1 MSNEERK
8 IDLLQKEDIALEEQ
22 HGFLAN
28 RVIFIQLACNEADW
42 QMEKAKK
49 EMDRLQECVRMQ
61 NIRLLDLEE
70 KSGELIR
77 KAEIAETVIDMMK
90 SAARESDI
98 RDRLM

>member
-1 MSNEERK
+1 MKSNTFFSLIGLFSASLPAMRLIGK
-8 IDLLQKEDIALEEQ
+8 WKRQ
-22 HGFLAN
+22 
-28 RVIFIQLACNEADW
+28 
-42 QMEKAKK
+42 KK
-49 EMDRLQECVRMQ
+49 EMDRLEEYVRMQ

-70 KSGELIR
+70 KSGELIM

>member
-1 MSNEERK
+1 
-8 IDLLQKEDIALEEQ
+8 
-22 HGFLAN
+22 
-28 RVIFIQLACNEADW
+28 
-42 QMEKAKK
+42 MEKAKK
-49 EMDRLQECVRMQ
+49 EMDRLEECVRMQ

-98 RDRLM
+98 RDRLV